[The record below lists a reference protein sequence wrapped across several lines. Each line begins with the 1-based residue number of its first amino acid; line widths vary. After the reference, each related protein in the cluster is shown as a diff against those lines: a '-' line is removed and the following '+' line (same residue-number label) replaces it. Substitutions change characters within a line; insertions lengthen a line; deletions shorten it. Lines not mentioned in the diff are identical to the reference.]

1 MLYGLQASK
10 DVKLS
15 SIGRGLD
22 EGILLKKT
30 EERLSRNLLR
40 EGLAEGIFR
49 VIAREGAKRV
59 GKDTLVVVDPTDI
72 RNLYAR
78 RMPYLRGSGTA
89 ARGNWGTG
97 TGAAR
102 PSRARAAGGGSSRC
116 TFGCGRASRPASPA
130 RTTRSSPS
138 STR

>member
-116 TFGCGRASRPASPA
+116 TCGCGRARRPASPA
-130 RTTRSSPS
+130 RTTRSRRS
-138 STR
+138 